1 MVLRLQALLKV
12 WVIVLGCVGVLA
24 PVSVS
29 AQDAQHAYFGFEPDI
44 TTNYLR
50 GPNESSLGY
59 IRVAVEVRV
68 PSTQDLRFI
77 EYHAPLL
84 RDAFIRVLST
94 ETEGRIR
101 SLTGREEIRLACLEA
116 VQDLIRRETGEDI
129 IQDLIFTKY
138 IYQ

>member
-1 MVLRLQALLKV
+1 MNKRLIKGLKIFFGCWLLIISMATAQAQE
-12 WVIVLGCVGVLA
+12 
-24 PVSVS
+24 P
-29 AQDAQHAYFGFEPDI
+29 QHAYFGFEPDI
-44 TTNYLR
+44 TTNYLKS
-50 GPNESSLGY
+50 GGASQLGY

-68 PSTQDLRFI
+68 PRTQDLRLI

-94 ETEGRIR
+94 ETEARVR
-101 SLTGREEIRLACLEA
+101 SLTGREEIRLACLAAAKE
-116 VQDLIRRETGEDI
+116 LIQRETGQDI